1 MKIYI
6 INILKLLSIIFT
18 ISNCHE
24 SQVKSGECSP
34 EQTKSL
40 REKIIDAW
48 FEPHERDNVLQKIQI
63 NLIWQKRL
71 AQILENG
78 NSKKFKKE
86 LDTCD
91 QVIGLRQCVCPISI
105 PLIGQAV
112 LHGKIDHVDQM
123 IKYDFNPN
131 IEYLGMTPLNIALR
145 KVDYRLLNILLTSP
159 KIDLNKLDSAG
170 FSPLNIAMI
179 SNNSTQ
185 IAILLNHG
193 ASIIDPKTTIYNID
207 LKNCKNIISPIKN
220 LIADY
225 SEGVKIARTPYE
237 RWLSKN

>member
-1 MKIYI
+1 MKIF
-6 INILKLLSIIFT
+6 NLQVLKLLLISFIIT
-18 ISNCHE
+18 YCHE
-24 SQVKSGECSP
+24 NPIKSPESSP
-34 EQTKSL
+34 EQTKIL

-48 FEPHERDNVLQKIQI
+48 FEPHERNNIRQKIQT

-71 AQILENG
+71 AQALDNN

-86 LDTCD
+86 LDSCD
-91 QVIGLRQCVCPISI
+91 EAIGLRQFICPISI

-112 LHGKIDHVDQM
+112 FHGRLDDIDQM

-131 IEYLGMTPLNIALR
+131 IEYLKITPLNIALR
-145 KVDYRLLNILLTSP
+145 KVDYRLLNVLLTSP
-159 KIDLNKLDSAG
+159 KIELNKLDSAG
-170 FSPLNIAMI
+170 FSPLNVAIIA
-179 SNNSTQ
+179 NNVTQ
-185 IAILLNHG
+185 VSILLDYG
-193 ASIIDPKTTIYNID
+193 ATVIDPKTTIFNID

-225 SEGVKIARTPYE
+225 AEGVKVARTPYE

>member
-34 EQTKSL
+34 EQTKSFQDQL
-40 REKIIDAW
+40 IDAW
-48 FEPHERDNVLQKIQI
+48 FGKHQRENIQKRIQT

-71 AQILENG
+71 AQVLENG

-91 QVIGLRQCVCPISI
+91 QVIGLRQFICPITI

-112 LHGKIDHVDQM
+112 FHGKIDHVDQM
-123 IKYDFNPN
+123 IKYDLNPN
-131 IEYLGMTPLNIALR
+131 IEYFGMTPLNISLR
-145 KVDYRLLNILLTSP
+145 KTDYRLLNVLLNSP
-159 KIDLNKLDSAG
+159 QIDLNKLDSAG

-185 IAILLNHG
+185 IAILLDHG
-193 ASIIDPKTTIYNID
+193 ASVIDPKTTIYNID
-207 LKNCKNIISPIKN
+207 LKNCKNIVPSVKN